1 MNKFKQFREYCEL
14 YQKFTDQEKNLRDLG
29 VFFEEPFSETIDGA
43 ISLIPELL
51 FNIDGV
57 DLFWSLMMNINELNA
72 ETIEELW
79 NNLQEYQL

>member
-29 VFFEEPFSETIDGA
+29 VVFEDPFMGTIDGLL
-43 ISLIPELL
+43 SLITELL
-51 FNIDGV
+51 FNEDGV
-57 DLFWSLMMNINELNA
+57 DLFWSLMMNINELNT

-79 NNLQEYQL
+79 NNLQEFQL